1 MSPKV
6 LAWLSVLF
14 AFIVGIASGFIGA
27 ELMRR
32 RGHPDFHRRG
42 PHQHQR
48 LVGPL
53 LERFA
58 GELELSV
65 EQEHAVREILDRGR
79 DEIQAMRRELRPKM
93 DRIHRSLEEDI
104 AALLSPEQRS
114 RYEDMLKRR
123 EGIVPPPR
131 PGRR

>member
-1 MSPKV
+1 MLTRS
-6 LAWLSVLF
+6 
-14 AFIVGIASGFIGA
+14 
-27 ELMRR
+27 
-32 RGHPDFHRRG
+32 
-42 PHQHQR
+42 
-48 LVGPL
+48 L

>member
-14 AFIVGIASGFIGA
+14 AFIVGMFNRAGLG
-27 ELMRR
+27 LPLDRV
-32 RGHPDFHRRG
+32 
-42 PHQHQR
+42 QHVVLTR
-48 LVGPL
+48 SL